1 VPAFDETGTRLR
13 VRCIFT
19 GRPDSKT
26 LLSSDED
33 GGVFVLPAQDAHMR
47 DRPLLAEVQH
57 DQDRIEIDQD
67 HTEQKH
73 GWTET
78 TLTDV
83 DGGLSVLGKWWI
95 GL

>member
-1 VPAFDETGTRLR
+1 
-13 VRCIFT
+13 
-19 GRPDSKT
+19 
-26 LLSSDED
+26 
-33 GGVFVLPAQDAHMR
+33 MR

-78 TLTDV
+78 TLTDI